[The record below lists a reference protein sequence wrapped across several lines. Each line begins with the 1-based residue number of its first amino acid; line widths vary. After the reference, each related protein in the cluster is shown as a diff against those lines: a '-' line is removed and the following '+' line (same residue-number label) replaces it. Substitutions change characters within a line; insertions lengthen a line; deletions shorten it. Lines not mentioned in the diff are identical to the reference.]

1 MQGGTRVYCLYR
13 VSLTRQA
20 DHVHAN
26 GQIQTDIPMQ
36 KEACRKFC
44 QEHGWEIVNSFTEP
58 GVSGY
63 KNSIFDRDSIR
74 DILTEASEGNYDILL
89 VYTLDRLSRRDY
101 ELPILMQRL
110 HQEGITVWSAQEGE
124 IPYNNS
130 TDHLLLYM
138 QGWKAYGES
147 ERISQRIT
155 TIQGQIVMKGEYR
168 GGAIPYGYKLIES
181 GEVSK
186 QGRKR
191 HLLAIHEP
199 EANIVR
205 MIFRKIVDEGCSM
218 YEMTRFLSQMERP
231 TDTRKMV
238 WRSATLHVL
247 LRNRIY
253 VGQQRFLNEHSL
265 PFERLQIID
274 PVTFNRVQQLTTKKK
289 RRLPGKRAIVEPPPL
304 YHDLVYCGHCG
315 GHLVYNHAF
324 DKHKDGSYTTRYYY
338 RCYNRERFVDPCNGA
353 STFSARQVDADVRMR
368 TESLVRFLMES
379 PVEDLVKNSAELS
392 RTEYL
397 IQRENLQKKL
407 SVLNNQLETL
417 QVKLTDM
424 LRLYGIEATSEL
436 QLVYQD
442 VRDSRD
448 GIYHTLQKT
457 KPEHYEMEHLLKIK
471 EKNLKKILLEC
482 EHWTNM
488 DWKEAEKMTPRFFER
503 IEVHQG
509 YQLEYKIVP
518 EILQFLPTVCS
529 LKDETKSLPSQEE

>member
-20 DHVHAN
+20 DHVRTN
-26 GQIQTDIPMQ
+26 GQVRADIPMQ
-36 KEACRKFC
+36 RDACRKFC

-63 KNSIFDRDSIR
+63 KNSIFDRDSIK
-74 DILTEASEGNYDILL
+74 DILTEASEKNYDILL

-110 HQEGITVWSAQEGE
+110 HQEGITVWSTQEGE

-155 TIQGQIVMKGEYR
+155 TIQEQIVMRGEYR
-168 GGAIPYGYKLIES
+168 GGAVPYGYKLIES
-181 GEVSK
+181 GEFSK
-186 QGRKR
+186 QGKKR

-199 EANIVR
+199 EANIIR
-205 MIFRKIVDEGCSM
+205 MIFRKIVDEGYSM

-231 TDTRKMV
+231 ADTRKMV

-253 VGQQRFLNEHSL
+253 VGQQRFQNEYSL
-265 PFERLQIID
+265 PFERLQIVNPI
-274 PVTFNRVQQLTTKKK
+274 VFNRVQEMTTKRK
-289 RRLPGKRAIVEPPPL
+289 RRLPGKRTIVEPPPL
-304 YHDLVYCGHCG
+304 YHDLVFCGYCGS
-315 GHLVYNHAF
+315 HLVYNRAF

-338 RCYNRERFVDPCNGA
+338 RCYNRERFIDPCKGA
-353 STFSARQVDADVRMR
+353 STFSARQVDADVRMK
-368 TESLVRFLMES
+368 TASLIRYLLES
-379 PVEDLVKNSAELS
+379 PAEELVKNSVELA

-397 IQRENLQKKL
+397 VQRENLQKKL
-407 SVLNNQLETL
+407 AILNEQLETL
-417 QVKLTDM
+417 QSKLTDM
-424 LRLYGIEATSEL
+424 LRLFGIESTSEL

-442 VRDSRD
+442 VRDNRD
-448 GIYHTLQKT
+448 STYQSLQRMKPEYYEKEHLQKV
-457 KPEHYEMEHLLKIK
+457 KG
-471 EKNLKKILLEC
+471 KNLQKIIHEC
-482 EHWTNM
+482 ERWNSLN
-488 DWKEAEKMTPRFFER
+488 WKEAEELTPRFFER

-509 YQLEYKIVP
+509 YQLDYKIVP
-518 EILQFLPTVCS
+518 EIQQFMPVVHHLE
-529 LKDETKSLPSQEE
+529 KETEN